1 MKLTQRSSPVI
12 WRKGPIDPRLHA
24 YSENGYYQESAFYR
38 NDEIHA
44 AFIEAIS
51 FRENFMGEGI
61 IYERDGKTVRSIF
74 GVQDTNHRL
83 VDLVCTDKLINLA
96 MAVLGSDVYIHQ
108 FHINYKQ
115 AWIGGGYD
123 WHSDYTYWHWEDGMP
138 HPRCVS
144 MVIPLEKMRYENG
157 PLFVHG
163 GSHLYYGHS
172 EFYRHDELDPD
183 DEIKHDEEDSG
194 GITQDQREIMA
205 SDMSR
210 YGGPMH
216 VIWGDPGDLCMMDAN
231 LLHMSQPNWSPWD
244 RTCAFLCLNSVEN
257 ALEDPRC
264 GRPPR
269 PHYITNRDSTKH
281 VL

>member
-1 MKLTQRSSPVI
+1 MKLTQRNAPVI
-12 WRKGPIDPRLHA
+12 WREGTPDPRLHTYA
-24 YSENGYYQESAFYR
+24 ENGYYQEMAFYR
-38 NDEIHA
+38 NDEVYSA
-44 AFIEAIS
+44 YIEALS
-51 FRENFMGEGI
+51 FRENFMGDGI
-61 IYERDGKTVRSIF
+61 IYERDNKTVRSIF

-83 VDLVCTDKLINLA
+83 VDLLCTDKLIELA
-96 MAVLGSDVYIHQ
+96 MKVLGSEVYIHQ

-123 WHSDYTYWHWEDGMP
+123 WHSDYTYWHWEDGMV

-144 MVIPLEKMRYENG
+144 MVIPLEEMRYENG
-157 PLFVHG
+157 ALYVHG

-172 EFYRHDELDPD
+172 EFYRHGDLDPD
-183 DEIKHDEEDSG
+183 DEIKHDEEDDG

-205 SDMSR
+205 SDSR

-216 VIWGDPGDLCMMDAN
+216 VILGNRGDLCMMDAN
-231 LLHMSQPNWSPWD
+231 LLHMSAPNWSPWD
-244 RTCAFLCLNSVEN
+244 RTCAFLCLNSVDN

-269 PHYITNRDSTKH
+269 PHYITNRDSEKH
-281 VL
+281 RL